1 MNAIGIIEIISVAK
15 GIEICDQMIKA
26 SNVSVLEALPL
37 CPGKYVIIIG
47 GNVADV
53 KNSVEVAVVEAGAF
67 LVDKL
72 LIPNIDAQV
81 FKALNNTNSIDNVEA
96 LGIIE
101 TFSVSSGI
109 MAADTA
115 VKAANVN
122 LIEVR
127 LSRGLGGKAFVT
139 MTGTVGDVKAAVN
152 AGSEQAKKDG
162 LLVGYSVIPAPH
174 EDLKKFIV

>member
-1 MNAIGIIEIISVAK
+1 MKAIGVIEITSVAK
-15 GIEICDQMIKA
+15 GIEICDRMIKA
-26 SNVSVLEALPL
+26 SNVKVLEALPL

-47 GNVADV
+47 GKVADV
-53 KNSVEVAVVEAGAF
+53 KNSVDVAVEEAGAF
-67 LVDKL
+67 LVDRL
-72 LIPNIDAQV
+72 LIPNIDDQV

-115 VKAANVN
+115 VKAANVH

-139 MTGTVGDVKAAVN
+139 MTGTVGDVKAAVS
-152 AGSEQAKKDG
+152 AGSEQAKSDG
-162 LLVGYSVIPAPH
+162 LLVGFAVIPSPH

>member
-1 MNAIGIIEIISVAK
+1 MKAIGIIEITSIAK
-15 GIEICDQMIKA
+15 GIEICDRMIKA
-26 SNVSVLEALPL
+26 SNVNVLDALPL

-53 KNSVEVAVVEAGAF
+53 KNSVDVAVQEAGAF
-67 LVDKL
+67 LVDRL
-72 LIPNIDAQV
+72 LIPNIDGQV
-81 FKALNNTNSIDNVEA
+81 FKALNNTSIIDNVEA

-109 MAADTA
+109 LAADTA
-115 VKAANVN
+115 VKAANVD
-122 LIEVR
+122 LIEIR

-139 MTGTVGDVKAAVN
+139 MTGSVGDVKAAVN
-152 AGSEQAKKDG
+152 AGCELAGQEG
-162 LLVGYSVIPAPH
+162 LLVAHAVIPAPH

>member
-1 MNAIGIIEIISVAK
+1 MKAIGIIEIISVAK
-15 GIEICDQMIKA
+15 GIEICDRMIKA
-26 SNVSVLEALPL
+26 SNVDVLEALPL

-47 GNVADV
+47 GDVADV
-53 KNSVEVAVVEAGAF
+53 KNSVEVAVVESGAF

-72 LIPNIDAQV
+72 LIPNIDQQV
-81 FKALNNTNSIDNVEA
+81 FKALNNTSSIENVEA

-115 VKAANVN
+115 VKAANVE

-152 AGSEQAKKDG
+152 AGIGQAKKDG